1 LIIKAFNKMT
11 TKYYKYIALVFAGGM
26 IVASCNVSKKY
37 KRPDVTASNLY
48 RDSTNTDTTSMA
60 NLPWKSL
67 FADTVLQGLIQE
79 GINNNLDLR
88 TAVLKIAE
96 SQATLRSAKMA
107 YFPTLD
113 ASVQATK
120 AKSSQAA
127 LNFPA
132 GIGINLN
139 TTTYQAAL
147 SASWEVNVWGQLSS
161 LKRQAVANFL
171 ESEANKRAVQTQL
184 IADIANDYYTLLA
197 YDQQLAITQQTVKNR
212 IEDVQTMKDLKEG
225 AVVNGAAVV
234 QSEANRYAA
243 EVTIPDI
250 KQSIRETENALSI
263 LLARA
268 PGPIK
273 RSSITEQQ
281 PLSDLKAGLSTQL
294 LRNRPDVQASE
305 FAFRSAFENTNVAH
319 SYFYPTLTITA
330 EGGLSTL
337 QLKNFFDNS
346 IFYNLVGGLTQ
357 PIFNRGQNKSR
368 YHIAQAQQAEAFNT
382 FQQTILTAGQEVSNA
397 LYSYENAI
405 SKQQTR
411 QMQLASLQ
419 KSVEYT
425 KELLRYNS
433 STNYTDVLT
442 SEQSLLAAQ
451 LSGVSDKL
459 QQLQATVNLYRAL
472 GGGWK

>member
-1 LIIKAFNKMT
+1 MT
-11 TKYYKYIALVFAGGM
+11 TKYYKYLALTLFGGM

-37 KRPDVTASNLY
+37 KRPDVTANNLY
-48 RDSTNTDTTSMA
+48 RDSTSTDSTSMA
-60 NLPWKSL
+60 DLPWRQL

-88 TAVLKIAE
+88 TAILKISE
-96 SQATLRSAKMA
+96 SQATLRSAKLA
-107 YFPTLD
+107 FFPTLD
-113 ASVQATK
+113 GGVQATK

-139 TTTYQAAL
+139 TTTYQA
-147 SASWEVNVWGQLSS
+147 SFTASWELNVWGQLSS
-161 LKRQAVANFL
+161 LKRQALANFL
-171 ESEANKRAVQTQL
+171 QSDANKRAVQTQL

-197 YDQQLAITQQTVKNR
+197 YDQQLVITQQTVKNR
-212 IEDVQTMKDLKEG
+212 IADVETMKALKEG

-250 KQSIRETENALSI
+250 KQSIRETENALCI

-268 PGPIK
+268 PGAVK
-273 RSSITEQQ
+273 RTSLAGQQ
-281 PLSDLKAGLSTQL
+281 PVTEIKDGLSTQL

-319 SYFYPTLTITA
+319 SYFYPKLTITA
-330 EGGLSTL
+330 EGGLSSL
-337 QLKNFFDNS
+337 QLKNLFDNS

-357 PIFNRGQNKSR
+357 PIFNQGQNKAR
-368 YHIAQAQQAEAFNT
+368 YRIAQAQQLEAFNT

-397 LYSYENAI
+397 LYSYQNAV

-411 QMQLASLQ
+411 QMQLAALE
-419 KSVEYT
+419 KSVDFT
-425 KELLRYNS
+425 KELLRYS
-433 STNYTDVLT
+433 SATNYTDVLT

-451 LSGVSDKL
+451 LSGVNDKL

>member
-1 LIIKAFNKMT
+1 MKIR
-11 TKYYKYIALVFAGGM
+11 YYQYITLALAGGM

-37 KRPDVTASNLY
+37 KTPNVQVDNLY
-48 RDSTNTDTTSMA
+48 RDSLGKDTTTIA

-79 GINNNLDLR
+79 GINKNLNLQ

-113 ASVQATK
+113 ASLQATK

-147 SASWEVNVWGQLSS
+147 SASWEVNIWGQLSS

-171 ESEANKRAVQTQL
+171 QSEANKRAVQTQL
-184 IADIANDYYTLLA
+184 ISDIANYYYTLLA
-197 YDQQLAITQQTVKNR
+197 YDQQLAITEQTVKNR
-212 IEDVQTMKDLKEG
+212 VEDVETMKALKEG

-243 EVTIPDI
+243 EVSIPDI

-263 LLARA
+263 LLART

-273 RSSITEQQ
+273 RAALADQQTIADLNVGVSS
-281 PLSDLKAGLSTQL
+281 QL

-330 EGGLSTL
+330 QGGLSTL
-337 QLKNFFDNS
+337 QLKNLFDNS

-368 YHIAQAQQAEAFNT
+368 YRIAQAQQIEAYNT
-382 FQQTILTAGQEVSNA
+382 FQQTILTAGSEVSNA
-397 LYSYENAI
+397 LFSYQNAV

-411 QMQLASLQ
+411 QMELKALE

-433 STNYTDVLT
+433 LTNYTDVLL
-442 SEQSLLAAQ
+442 SEQSLLTAQ
-451 LSGVSDKL
+451 LNGVGDKL

>member
-1 LIIKAFNKMT
+1 MT

-48 RDSTNTDTTSMA
+48 RDSTTTDTISMA
-60 NLPWKSL
+60 DLPWKTL

-88 TAVLKIAE
+88 TAILKITE
-96 SQATLRSAKMA
+96 SQATLRSAKLA

-113 ASVQATK
+113 AGVQVTQ
-120 AKSSQAA
+120 AKTSQAS

-139 TTTYQAAL
+139 TTTYQASL
-147 SASWEVNVWGQLSS
+147 TASWELNVWGQLTS
-161 LKRQAVANFL
+161 LKRQALANFL
-171 ESEANKRAVQTQL
+171 QSDASKRAVQTQL
-184 IADIANDYYTLLA
+184 IADIANNYYNLLSL
-197 YDQQLAITQQTVKNR
+197 DQQLAITQQTVKNR
-212 IEDVQTMKDLKEG
+212 IVDVETMKALKES

-243 EVTIPDI
+243 EVLIPDL
-250 KQSIRETENALSI
+250 KQSIRETENAICI

-273 RSSITEQQ
+273 RTTIAEQQ
-281 PLSDLKAGLSTQL
+281 PVTDLKDGLSTQL

-305 FAFRSAFENTNVAH
+305 FAFRAAFENTNVAH
-319 SYFYPTLTITA
+319 SYFYPKLTITA
-330 EGGLSTL
+330 TGGLSSL
-337 QLKNFFDNS
+337 QLKNLFDNS
-346 IFYNLVGGLTQ
+346 IFYNFIGGLTQ
-357 PIFNRGQNKSR
+357 PIFNQGQNKAR
-368 YHIAQAQQAEAFNT
+368 YRIAQAQQLEAFNT

-397 LYSYENAI
+397 LYSYQNAV
-405 SKQQTR
+405 SKQETR
-411 QMQLASLQ
+411 KMQLAALE
-419 KSVEYT
+419 KSVDFT
-425 KELLRYNS
+425 KELLRYS
-433 STNYTDVLT
+433 SATNYTDVLT

-451 LSGVSDKL
+451 INGVNDKL
-459 QQLQATVNLYRAL
+459 QQLQAAVNLYRAL

>member
-1 LIIKAFNKMT
+1 MT
-11 TKYYKYIALVFAGGM
+11 TKYYKYITLVFAGGM

-48 RDSTNTDTTSMA
+48 RDSTTTDTASMA
-60 NLPWKSL
+60 DLPWKTL

-88 TAVLKIAE
+88 TAILKISE
-96 SQATLRSAKMA
+96 SQATLRSAKLA

-113 ASVQATK
+113 AGVQVTQ
-120 AKSSQAA
+120 AKTSQSS

-139 TTTYQAAL
+139 TTTYQASL
-147 SASWEVNVWGQLSS
+147 TASWELNVWGQLTS
-161 LKRQAVANFL
+161 LKRQALANFL
-171 ESEANKRAVQTQL
+171 QSDASKRAVQTQL
-184 IADIANDYYTLLA
+184 IADIANNYYSLLSL
-197 YDQQLAITQQTVKNR
+197 DQQLAITQQTVKNR
-212 IEDVQTMKDLKEG
+212 ITDVETMKALKEG

-243 EVTIPDI
+243 EVAIPDI
-250 KQSIRETENALSI
+250 KQSIRETENALCI

-273 RSSITEQQ
+273 RSTIAEQQ
-281 PLSDLKAGLSTQL
+281 PVTDLKDGLSTQL

-305 FAFRSAFENTNVAH
+305 FAFRAAFENTNVAH
-319 SYFYPTLTITA
+319 SYFYPKLTITA
-330 EGGLSTL
+330 QGGLSSL
-337 QLKNFFDNS
+337 QLKNLFDNS
-346 IFYNLVGGLTQ
+346 IFYNLIGGLTQ
-357 PIFNRGQNKSR
+357 PIFNQGQNKAR
-368 YHIAQAQQAEAFNT
+368 YRIAQAQQLEAFNA

-397 LYSYENAI
+397 LYSYQNAI
-405 SKQQTR
+405 SKQETR
-411 QMQLASLQ
+411 KMQLAALV
-419 KSVEYT
+419 KSVDYT

-433 STNYTDVLT
+433 ATNYTDVLT

-451 LSGVSDKL
+451 LSGVNDKL
-459 QQLQATVNLYRAL
+459 QQLQAAVNLYRAL

>member
-1 LIIKAFNKMT
+1 MT
-11 TKYYKYIALVFAGGM
+11 TTYFKHIILAVAGVTT
-26 IVASCNVSKKY
+26 IASCQVTKTY
-37 KRPDVTASNLY
+37 KRPDVAASNLY
-48 RDSTNTDTTSMA
+48 RDSIGTDTTSMA
-60 NLPWKSL
+60 DLPWRSL

-79 GINNNLDLR
+79 GIDKNLDLK
-88 TAVLKIAE
+88 TAILKITEA
-96 SQATLRSAKMA
+96 QATLRSAKMA
-107 YFPTLD
+107 YLPTLS
-113 ASVQATK
+113 AGVQVTK
-120 AKSSQAA
+120 AKTSQAA

-132 GIGINLN
+132 GTGINLN
-139 TTTYQAAL
+139 TTTYQGSL

-161 LKRQAVANFL
+161 LKRQALANFL
-171 ESEANKRAVQTQL
+171 QSDASKRAVQTQL
-184 IADIANDYYTLLA
+184 IADIANYYYTLLSL
-197 YDQQLAITQQTVKNR
+197 DQQLAITQQTVKNR
-212 IEDVQTMKDLKEG
+212 IADVETMKVLKEG

-243 EVTIPDI
+243 EVTIPDLQ
-250 KQSIRETENALSI
+250 QSIRETENALSV

-273 RSSITEQQ
+273 RATLSQQQ
-281 PLSDLKAGLSTQL
+281 PVTDLKQGLSTQL

-305 FAFRSAFENTNVAH
+305 YAFRSAFENTNVAH

-330 EGGLSTL
+330 EGGISSL
-337 QLKNFFDNS
+337 QLKNLFDNS

-357 PIFNRGQNKSR
+357 PIFNKGQNKSR

-397 LYSYENAI
+397 LYSYQNAV

-411 QMQLASLQ
+411 DKQVKALEQSVDFTKKLLQ
-419 KSVEYT
+419 Y
-425 KELLRYNS
+425 S
-433 STNYTDVLT
+433 SATNYTDVLT

-451 LSGVSDKL
+451 LSGVNDKL
-459 QQLQATVNLYRAL
+459 QQLQAAVNLYRAL